1 MFHFYDGY
9 HFIGMHLLWWVF
21 WFSFISILFG
31 MYEPVARS
39 RGSKSARL

>member
-21 WFSFISILFG
+21 WFAFIGIVYA
-31 MYEPVARS
+31 MYEPVPRR
-39 RGSKSARL
+39 RG